1 MSRADKTA
9 TNAVYDIEIDPETLL
24 PVNVRVLLLTGQKG
38 ATITK
43 KGEIIGGDH
52 VAFYFDYAL
61 SNFNATKIDMPAD
74 AQRALA
80 KIR

>member
-9 TNAVYDIEIDPETLL
+9 TNAVYDVEIDPETLL

-38 ATITK
+38 ATVTK
-43 KGEIIGGDH
+43 KGRIVGGDH

-61 SNFNATKIDMPAD
+61 SDFGQTKIDMPLGAR
-74 AQRALA
+74 RALA

>member
-9 TNAVYDIEIDPETLL
+9 TNATYDIEIDPETLL
-24 PVNVRVLLLTGQKG
+24 PVKVRVLLLTGQKG

-43 KGEIIGGDH
+43 NGKIVGGDH
-52 VAFYFDYAL
+52 VAFYFDYKLGDFNTATVNLPRDARTAL
-61 SNFNATKIDMPAD
+61 
-74 AQRALA
+74 R